1 MMHGKLLFH
10 TFGLIALCL
19 VSCVSLQAADPP
31 TNDEQRSGYASSIA
45 PWAQRTGS
53 RHYSG
58 GFLGGGAARRGE
70 DRSAIQGTW
79 GWDFHGLLGRKN
91 IWLGRWNGRR
101 EQGGRGAY
109 KTEGPRLI
117 NHGH

>member
-1 MMHGKLLFH
+1 MFAKPLFYVPLLVTFTVMAGPKLE
-10 TFGLIALCL
+10 
-19 VSCVSLQAADPP
+19 AADPP
-31 TNDEQRSGYASSIA
+31 VDNEIRSGHASSIA
-45 PWAQRTGS
+45 PWAQAAVTRN
-53 RHYSG
+53 YSG

-70 DRSAIQGTW
+70 GRNQIQGTW
-79 GWDFHGLLGRKN
+79 GWDFHGLMGGKK
-91 IWLGRWNGRR
+91 IWLGWWNGRR

>member
-1 MMHGKLLFH
+1 MLSMPNFSVPLLVTFIVITGLKLE
-10 TFGLIALCL
+10 
-19 VSCVSLQAADPP
+19 AADPP
-31 TNDEQRSGYASSIA
+31 VNHEVRSGHASSIA
-45 PWAQRTGS
+45 PWAQPAVR

-70 DRSAIQGTW
+70 DRNQIQGTW
-79 GWDFHGLLGRKN
+79 GWDFHGLLPRQN
-91 IWLGRWNGRR
+91 TWLGWWNGRR

-109 KTEGPRLI
+109 KTEGRRLI